1 MTSIDFFNPA
11 NRKMS
16 INTILNGIIVVWC
29 SIKVK
34 RFTNSILE
42 K

>member
-1 MTSIDFFNPA
+1 MTSIDFLILQTE
-11 NRKMS
+11 KYQ
-16 INTILNGIIVVWC
+16 INTRLNGIIVVWA